1 VGKLG
6 KLNLRSDVP
15 DKDKITV
22 RLFANLREVVGEREI
37 TVTVPSG
44 VTVSCLN
51 NEIFRKYP
59 QLKSFSNKFV
69 TSVNCKVTTGDTI
82 ITSSDE
88 IALLPP
94 VSGG

>member
-1 VGKLG
+1 VDKLE
-6 KLNLRSDVP
+6 LRSDLP
-15 DKDKITV
+15 DNNKIKV
-22 RLFANLREVVGEREI
+22 RLFANLRELVGEREI
-37 TVTVPSG
+37 TITLPGG
-44 VTVSCLN
+44 VTVDHLN
-51 NEIFRKYP
+51 NEILKRYP
-59 QLKSFSNKFV
+59 QLESFSNKFV

>member
-1 VGKLG
+1 VD
-6 KLNLRSDVP
+6 KLNMKSNVSDN
-15 DKDKITV
+15 DKIKV
-22 RLFANLREVVGEREI
+22 RLFAVLREVVGEREI
-37 TVTVPSG
+37 TITVPSG
-44 VTVSCLN
+44 ITVSYLN
-51 NEIFRKYP
+51 NVILMKYP

-69 TSVNCKVTTGDTI
+69 TSVNCKVTTGDTV

>member
-1 VGKLG
+1 MDKL
-6 KLNLRSDVP
+6 KLRSDIP
-15 DKDKITV
+15 DNDKIKV
-22 RLFANLREVVGEREI
+22 RLFANLRELVGEREI
-37 TVTVPSG
+37 TITVPGG
-44 VTVSCLN
+44 VTVSYLN
-51 NEIFRKYP
+51 NEILNKYP

-69 TSVNCKVTTGDTI
+69 TSVNCKVTTGDTV

>member
-1 VGKLG
+1 MDKLE
-6 KLNLRSDVP
+6 LRSDIP
-15 DKDKITV
+15 DNDKIKV
-22 RLFANLREVVGEREI
+22 RLFANLRELVGEKEI
-37 TVTVPSG
+37 TITVPSG
-44 VTVSCLN
+44 VTVGYLN
-51 NEIFRKYP
+51 NEILKKYP

>member
-1 VGKLG
+1 M
-6 KLNLRSDVP
+6 RSDIP
-15 DKDKITV
+15 DNNKIKV
-22 RLFANLREVVGEREI
+22 RLFANLRELVGEREI
-37 TVTVPSG
+37 TITVPAG
-44 VTVSCLN
+44 VTVSYLN
-51 NEIFRKYP
+51 NEILKRYP

>member
-1 VGKLG
+1 VG
-6 KLNLRSDVP
+6 KLNLRSDIP
-15 DKDKITV
+15 DNDKIKI
-22 RLFANLREVVGEREI
+22 RLFATLREVVGEREI
-37 TVTVPSG
+37 TITVPSG
-44 VTVSCLN
+44 VTVSYLN

-69 TSVNCKVTTGDTI
+69 TSVNYKVTTGDTI

>member
-1 VGKLG
+1 
-6 KLNLRSDVP
+6 
-15 DKDKITV
+15 
-22 RLFANLREVVGEREI
+22 VGEREI
-37 TVTVPSG
+37 TITLLGG
-44 VTVSCLN
+44 VTVDHLN
-51 NEIFRKYP
+51 NEILERYP

>member
-1 VGKLG
+1 M
-6 KLNLRSDVP
+6 RSDTP
-15 DKDKITV
+15 GNDKIKV
-22 RLFANLREVVGEREI
+22 KLFAILRERVGESEI

-44 VTVSCLN
+44 ITVNHLN
-51 NEIFRKYP
+51 NEILKKYP

-69 TSVNCKVTTGDTI
+69 TSVNCEVTTGDTV
-82 ITSSDE
+82 ITSRDE

>member
-1 VGKLG
+1 VG
-6 KLNLRSDVP
+6 KLNLRSNVSDN
-15 DKDKITV
+15 DKIKV
-22 RLFANLREVVGEREI
+22 RLFAILREVVGEREI
-37 TVTVPSG
+37 TITVPSG
-44 VTVSCLN
+44 VTVSYLN
-51 NEIFRKYP
+51 NEILKKYP

-69 TSVNCKVTTGDTI
+69 TSVNCKVTAGDTI

>member
-1 VGKLG
+1 VDKLE
-6 KLNLRSDVP
+6 LRSDTP
-15 DKDKITV
+15 DKDKIKV
-22 RLFANLREVVGEREI
+22 RLFANLRELVGEKEI
-37 TVTVPSG
+37 IITVPSG
-44 VTVSCLN
+44 VTVCYLN
-51 NEIFRKYP
+51 NEILKKCP

>member
-1 VGKLG
+1 M
-6 KLNLRSDVP
+6 RSDIP
-15 DKDKITV
+15 DNDKIKV

-37 TVTVPSG
+37 TITVPSG
-44 VTVSCLN
+44 VTVSYLN
-51 NEIFRKYP
+51 NAILMKYP
-59 QLKSFSNKFV
+59 QLKSFGNKFV
-69 TSVNCKVTTGDTI
+69 TSVNCKVTAGDTV

>member
-1 VGKLG
+1 
-6 KLNLRSDVP
+6 LRSDIP
-15 DKDKITV
+15 DNDKIKV
-22 RLFANLREVVGEREI
+22 RLFANLRELVGEREI
-37 TVTVPSG
+37 TITVPGG
-44 VTVSCLN
+44 VTVSYLN
-51 NEIFRKYP
+51 NEILNKYP

-69 TSVNCKVTTGDTI
+69 TSVNCKVTTGDTV

>member
-1 VGKLG
+1 MDKLD
-6 KLNLRSDVP
+6 LRSDIP
-15 DKDKITV
+15 DNDKIKV
-22 RLFANLREVVGEREI
+22 RLFANLRELVGEREI
-37 TVTVPSG
+37 TITVPSG
-44 VTVSCLN
+44 VTVSYLN
-51 NEIFRKYP
+51 NEILKKYP

-69 TSVNCKVTTGDTI
+69 TSVNCRVTTGDTI

>member
-1 VGKLG
+1 MKS
-6 KLNLRSDVP
+6 NIP
-15 DKDKITV
+15 DNFKIKV
-22 RLFANLREVVGEREI
+22 RLFAILREMVSEREI
-37 TVTVPSG
+37 IITVPTG
-44 VTVSCLN
+44 ITVSYLN
-51 NEIFRKYP
+51 NEILKKYP

-69 TSVNCKVTTGDTI
+69 TSVNCKVTAGDTV

>member
-1 VGKLG
+1 VGR
-6 KLNLRSDVP
+6 LNLRSDVQ
-15 DKDKITV
+15 DNDKIKV

-37 TVTVPSG
+37 TITVPSG
-44 VTVSCLN
+44 TTVSYLN
-51 NEIFRKYP
+51 NEIFKKYP
-59 QLKSFSNKFV
+59 QLKSFNNKFV
-69 TSVNCKVTTGDTI
+69 TSVNCKVTTGDSI